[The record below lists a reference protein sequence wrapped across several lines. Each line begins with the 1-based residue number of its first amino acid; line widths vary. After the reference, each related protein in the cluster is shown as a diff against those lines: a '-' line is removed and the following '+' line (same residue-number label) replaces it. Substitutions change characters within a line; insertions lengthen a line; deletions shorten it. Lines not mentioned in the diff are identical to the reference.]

1 MRRYLK
7 KAAPRDRGD
16 TAALES
22 AVREMLAEIKQNRD
36 DAVRRY
42 AEKLDHWTKPE
53 FRVSA
58 DEIRLACARLPET
71 FKEDFK
77 YAYDQVTGFARYQR
91 DSMKDFE
98 VEIEP
103 GIWLGQKLIPVANV
117 GCYIPGGKYPLIS
130 AAIMSIGTAR
140 AAGVDHVI
148 ACAPPRDFS
157 RYLSAA
163 TLCAAYCR
171 CGRDLRFGRR
181 TGVGRNGVRMRWNAR
196 CGYDNRAWKSV
207 CG

>member
-22 AVREMLAEIKQNRD
+22 AVREMLAEIEQNRD

-58 DEIRLACARLPET
+58 DEIRQASARLPET

-77 YAYDQVTGFARYQR
+77 YAYNKSLVLRG
-91 DSMKDFE
+91 
-98 VEIEP
+98 
-103 GIWLGQKLIPVANV
+103 
-117 GCYIPGGKYPLIS
+117 IS
-130 AAIMSIGTAR
+130 ATA
-140 AAGVDHVI
+140 
-148 ACAPPRDFS
+148 
-157 RYLSAA
+157 
-163 TLCAAYCR
+163 
-171 CGRDLRFGRR
+171 
-181 TGVGRNGVRMRWNAR
+181 
-196 CGYDNRAWKSV
+196 
-207 CG
+207 

>member
-36 DAVRRY
+36 DAIRRY

-58 DEIRLACARLPET
+58 DEIRQASARLPET

-77 YAYDQVTGFARYQR
+77 YAYDTSHRF
-91 DSMKDFE
+91 
-98 VEIEP
+98 
-103 GIWLGQKLIPVANV
+103 
-117 GCYIPGGKYPLIS
+117 
-130 AAIMSIGTAR
+130 
-140 AAGVDHVI
+140 
-148 ACAPPRDFS
+148 
-157 RYLSAA
+157 
-163 TLCAAYCR
+163 CAASAR
-171 CGRDLRFGRR
+171 QHERFRD
-181 TGVGRNGVRMRWNAR
+181 RN
-196 CGYDNRAWKSV
+196 
-207 CG
+207 

>member
-1 MRRYLK
+1 VRRYLK

-36 DAVRRY
+36 DAIRRY

-58 DEIRLACARLPET
+58 DEIRQASARLPES

-77 YAYDQVTGFARYQR
+77 YAYKQVTGFARHQR
-91 DSMKDFE
+91 DSLRDFE

-103 GIWLGQKLIPVANV
+103 GIWLGQKSIPVAKV
-117 GCYIPGGKYPLIS
+117 GCYIPGGKYPLIA
-130 AAIMSIGTAR
+130 AAIMSTSAR
-140 AAGVDHVI
+140 L
-148 ACAPPRDFS
+148 S
-157 RYLSAA
+157 RHLSAA
-163 TLCAAYCR
+163 ALCAAHCR
-171 CGRDLRFGRR
+171 CGRDFRFGRR
-181 TGVGRNGVRMRWNAR
+181 TGLGRHGIRMRWNAR
-196 CGYDNRAWKSV
+196 SRYDNRAWKSV

>member
-16 TAALES
+16 TTALES
-22 AVREMLAEIKQNRD
+22 AVRDMLAEIKQHRD
-36 DAVRRY
+36 DAIRRY
-42 AEKLDHWTKPE
+42 AEKLDQWTKPG
-53 FRVSA
+53 FRSRPTIRQASA
-58 DEIRLACARLPET
+58 CLPVT

-77 YAYDQVTGFARYQR
+77 YAYNQVIGFARHQR

-103 GIWLGQKLIPVANV
+103 GIRLGQKLIPVANV
-117 GCYIPGGKYPLIS
+117 GCYVPGGKYPLIS

-148 ACAPPRDFS
+148 ALRSPRDS
-157 RYLSAA
+157 QGIYPPQLYALYTA
-163 TLCAAYCR
+163 GA
-171 CGRDLRFGRR
+171 DEI
-181 TGVGRNGVRMRWNAR
+181 
-196 CGYDNRAWKSV
+196 
-207 CG
+207 